1 MKKIEILGKRYYVLT
16 EEELRDREG
25 YPLYWLDSDAN
36 AKIDNALFEFK
47 GLIDEC
53 PMSDRERELRI
64 DQYNKA
70 IEGLYRGHSIVG
82 P

>member
-16 EEELRDREG
+16 EEELRDHEG
-25 YPLYWLDSDAN
+25 YPLYWLDSDAHV
-36 AKIDNALFEFK
+36 KIDIALFQFK
-47 GLIDEC
+47 GLIDHC
-53 PMSDRERELRI
+53 PMPDWEKELRI